1 MKAGLVRLATAALAL
16 ACVAATPVQGQTA
29 TEVALEAIAE
39 DMRQWDEL
47 LRERGFAWV
56 GEAMTGGAAE
66 GEHDDHAVQLTAGVE
81 YRIVAACDQD
91 CTDVD
96 LILLD
101 GSGNVVTSDVE
112 TDADPVVAITPPS
125 TADYTVRVAIVTC
138 SVAPCLHAARL
149 YQAGAAAQ
157 VASATSGRV
166 IDERGTLASGD
177 EELNGGEYVDRFEV
191 QATAGQTLVADMV
204 STDFDTYLFVRGPN
218 GDQEDNDD
226 HEGNSSRSRLEV
238 QITESGTWRVSATS
252 YAGGETGD
260 YRLTVDLNGAGSA
273 ASAVSSTGTRN
284 ESGELRSGDQTLDSG
299 EYYDSYSFMG
309 TAGEQVVI
317 DLRSTEVDPYLI
329 LMAPSSES
337 EQNDDFE
344 GSAERSVIS
353 TTLEETGE
361 YTVVVTTYAPNES
374 GSYDLQITQG
384 GGETGVRSEQGAL
397 ASGDETLSSGEYA
410 DVYRIQATPGQQLVA
425 TVSSSDFDT
434 YLMVIGPDSDRKEND
449 DLAGRPGES
458 EVEMTLAESGEYRV
472 VVTSYEPGET
482 GNYSLSISQGATA
495 QSAQASRDVT
505 ELSIG
510 SRASGR
516 LQEGDGTLS
525 GGEYRDMYVFEGT
538 AGQTVSV
545 AMRSQSF
552 DTYVGLITPSGEQV
566 DNDDWEG
573 DTRLS
578 RVDHVLAE
586 TGRYRVMATSYQAGE
601 QGDYEVEV
609 TRAGADATAVANAD
623 VGLGPAQ
630 IYGVFVGISDYGG
643 RASDLSFTA
652 EDAER
657 VSQALQATGAM
668 SADNAVVLTDSRAT
682 RANVEQAVREIG
694 ARAGPDDMFVFFY
707 SGHGAQVP
715 RDAPQ
720 PSDPD
725 ALDETLEF
733 YDTRI
738 TDDEFAALL
747 SEIAPGVALIA
758 LDACYSGGFSKDVV
772 SVPGRMGLFS
782 SEEDVIS
789 AVAAKFR
796 AGGYL
801 SQFFADGVGRRL
813 ADLNGDR
820 TTSALELSQYLHNR
834 YRADVESSTGDDYVR
849 TGGPQLGYQHLVVDR
864 GSIRSSEVLFR

>member
-1 MKAGLVRLATAALAL
+1 MNVGLARIVTATLVLGCVSAAPLH
-16 ACVAATPVQGQTA
+16 GQTA
-29 TEVALEAIAE
+29 TEVALEAIGE

-47 LRERGFAWV
+47 LRERGFASV

-66 GEHDDHAVQLTAGVE
+66 GESDDHTVRLTGGVE

-91 CTDVD
+91 CSDVD

-101 GSGNVVTSDVE
+101 ESGNVVTSDVE
-112 TDADPVVAITPPS
+112 SDADPVIAIVPPS
-125 TADYTVRVAIVTC
+125 TAEYTVRVAVVTC

-149 YQAGAAAQ
+149 YQAGAAARP
-157 VASATSGRV
+157 ASGTSGRV
-166 IDERGTLASGD
+166 IDERGSLASGD
-177 EELNGGEYVDRFEV
+177 EELTGGEYVDRFEV
-191 QATAGQTLVADMV
+191 QATAGQTLVIDMV
-204 STDFDTYLFVRGPN
+204 STDFDTYLFVRSPN

-238 QITESGTWRVSATS
+238 SVTESGTWRVSATS
-252 YAGGETGD
+252 YAAAETGN
-260 YRLTVDLNGAGSA
+260 YRLTVDLNGAGEA
-273 ASAVSSTGTRN
+273 AAATTGTRS
-284 ESGELRSGDQTLDSG
+284 ESGELRAGDETLESG

-309 TAGEQVVI
+309 TAGEEVVL

-329 LMAPSSES
+329 LMAPSRES

-353 TTLEETGE
+353 TTLEESGE
-361 YTVVVTTYAPNES
+361 YTVVVTTYAPNET
-374 GSYDLQITQG
+374 GSYALEITQG
-384 GGETGVRSEQGAL
+384 GGDAGVRSEQGAL
-397 ASGDETLSSGEYA
+397 ASGDETLSSGEFA

-425 TVSSSDFDT
+425 TVSSTDFDT

-482 GNYSLSISQGATA
+482 GNYSLTINQGATG
-495 QSAQASRDVT
+495 QSSQANRDVT

-510 SRASGR
+510 SQASGS
-516 LQEGDGTLS
+516 LQAGDGTLS

-601 QGDYEVEV
+601 EGDYEVEV
-609 TRAGADATAVANAD
+609 TQAGADATAVANAD

-630 IYGVFVGISDYGG
+630 VYGVFVGISDYGG

-657 VSQALQATGAM
+657 VSQALQSTGAM
-668 SADNAVVLTDSRAT
+668 SAENAVVLTDSRAT

-715 RDAPQ
+715 RSGPQ

-733 YDTRI
+733 YDARI

-801 SQFFADGVGRRL
+801 SQFFADAVGRRL